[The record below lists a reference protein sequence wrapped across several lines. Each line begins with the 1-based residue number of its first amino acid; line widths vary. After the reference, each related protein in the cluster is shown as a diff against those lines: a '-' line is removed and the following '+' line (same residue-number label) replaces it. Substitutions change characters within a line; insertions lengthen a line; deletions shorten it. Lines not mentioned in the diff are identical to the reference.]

1 MTLERTLQV
10 RVSKDMERDLRRD
23 AEQLGL
29 TEAEGLRFGLQLLHR
44 MAQRQRGLP
53 ALLAMAEVKGTDA
66 DRLGP
71 LQ

>member
-29 TEAEGLRFGLQLLHR
+29 TEAEALRHALGLLHR
-44 MAQRQRGLP
+44 VANRQRNIHTLIEQASIRGS
-53 ALLAMAEVKGTDA
+53 DA
-66 DRLGP
+66 DKVSGF
-71 LQ
+71 Q